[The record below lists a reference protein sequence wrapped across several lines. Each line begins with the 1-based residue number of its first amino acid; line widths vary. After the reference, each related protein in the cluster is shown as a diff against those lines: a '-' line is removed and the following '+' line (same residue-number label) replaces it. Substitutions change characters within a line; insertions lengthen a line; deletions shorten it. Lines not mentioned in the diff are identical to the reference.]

1 MRWWQISFPWNNLHK
16 ISSRGHANTEL
27 KALGRQR
34 QEIRGGIEK
43 NLGKR
48 VWMKSHR
55 GRSKCVENVGILEH
69 SFPSIF
75 TILIEEHGQEKRIS
89 YGYNE
94 LFTRQLEMKYLE

>member
-1 MRWWQISFPWNNLHK
+1 MEQW
-16 ISSRGHANTEL
+16 
-27 KALGRQR
+27 

-69 SFPSIF
+69 SF

>member
-1 MRWWQISFPWNNLHK
+1 MEQW
-16 ISSRGHANTEL
+16 
-27 KALGRQR
+27 

-94 LFTRQLEMKYLE
+94 LFTRQLEMKYLEYLPPYFGMRRPFRASFFMRLC

>member
-1 MRWWQISFPWNNLHK
+1 MEQW
-16 ISSRGHANTEL
+16 
-27 KALGRQR
+27 

-75 TILIEEHGQEKRIS
+75 TILIEEHGQEKRIYAFMLKNS
-89 YGYNE
+89 RETGGE
-94 LFTRQLEMKYLE
+94 WRRTQRFFKISGKIKCEKS